1 MTRKAVKVDGHYELL
16 LPLKDEDI
24 WLSNNRAAT
33 IKPLESLRSKF
44 EKDDRLLKKYK
55 NFIEEL
61 MEKGYAKKY
70 DGKGQMEKLGMFHF
84 TVC

>member
-1 MTRKAVKVDGHYELL
+1 MTRKAVKVDGQYELL

-33 IKPLESLRSKF
+33 IKRLESLRSKF
-44 EKDDRLLKKYK
+44 KKDDLLSKKYK

>member
-1 MTRKAVKVDGHYELL
+1 MTRKAVKVDGHYEQL

-33 IKPLESLRSKF
+33 IKRLESLRSKF

-84 TVC
+84 TVR